1 MDTGRGREREGE
13 GGRKQFTMG
22 ICENP
27 LPMEQ
32 LTMGTQWRS
41 SLWEFTQWSSSLRAP
56 VRLAGSLL
64 GW

>member
-1 MDTGRGREREGE
+1 MKCAIGMDTGRGREREGE

-41 SLWEFTQWSSSLRAP
+41 SLWEPNGAAHYGHL
-56 VRLAGSLL
+56 
-64 GW
+64 